1 MKVERFANPFFRI
14 RERAYAGRL
23 LLLRQKLQR
32 EAKRPWWR
40 RYVPENR
47 NRIGYYKELKS
58 ESILLDKIQREENAY
73 NNNNNDNAGGMGHA
87 QTPSKFIEDEDDL
100 TMLTEALKYV
110 LTSGR
115 NEYDFGEPTDSENR
129 HFNNFMNALK
139 AENDPKSM
147 NRRVHQL

>member
-1 MKVERFANPFFRI
+1 
-14 RERAYAGRL
+14 
-23 LLLRQKLQR
+23 
-32 EAKRPWWR
+32 
-40 RYVPENR
+40 
-47 NRIGYYKELKS
+47 
-58 ESILLDKIQREENAY
+58 
-73 NNNNNDNAGGMGHA
+73 MGHA

-110 LTSGR
+110 LTSGEEMNTISANR
-115 NEYDFGEPTDSENR
+115 RIPENR

>member
-1 MKVERFANPFFRI
+1 M
-14 RERAYAGRL
+14 
-23 LLLRQKLQR
+23 
-32 EAKRPWWR
+32 
-40 RYVPENR
+40 PENR

-73 NNNNNDNAGGMGHA
+73 NNNNDNAGGMGHA

-110 LTSGR
+110 LTRGR
-115 NEYDFGEPTDSENR
+115 NEYNIGEPTDSENR